1 MGAFR
6 YADLLQVTPVSNVH
20 SSFFDHQTKVGL
32 CHAGPHD
39 TVRLSV
45 TTGGGGLAMQDVAR
59 FSGCTIKVALLA
71 FSVLGTRATYAA
83 PLAISQPS
91 MDCKVYAQQ
100 EQANLEAL
108 KRADPSIHAER
119 FDTVFYSAK
128 RNSCLA
134 SVFFTKGDATYG
146 GILDIVEGRMLWAK
160 SYKGTNFTPAN
171 IVEMDEDMD
180 DEIKA
185 LEFTQTSGGNSHA
198 FDFLPLLLDRTMNT
212 FPAIKNALTEA
223 R

>member
-1 MGAFR
+1 VGAFR

-20 SSFFDHQTKVGL
+20 RSFFDHQTKVGL

-39 TVRLSV
+39 TVR
-45 TTGGGGLAMQDVAR
+45 
-59 FSGCTIKVALLA
+59 
-71 FSVLGTRATYAA
+71 LGTRATYAA

-160 SYKGTNFTPAN
+160 SYKGTSFTPTN

>member
-1 MGAFR
+1 MR
-6 YADLLQVTPVSNVH
+6 
-20 SSFFDHQTKVGL
+20 
-32 CHAGPHD
+32 
-39 TVRLSV
+39 
-45 TTGGGGLAMQDVAR
+45 DVAR
-59 FSGCTIKVALLA
+59 FSGCTIKVALIT
-71 FSVLGTRATYAA
+71 FSVLGTNATYAT
-83 PLAISQPS
+83 PLATSQPT

-108 KRADPSIHAER
+108 KRSDPSIHAER

-134 SVFFTKGDATYG
+134 SVFFTKGDVTYG

-160 SYKGTNFTPAN
+160 SYKGTSFTPAN
-171 IVEMDEDMD
+171 IVEMDEEMD
-180 DEIKA
+180 DAIKA
-185 LEFTQTSGGNSHA
+185 LETTQTSSANPRP

-212 FPAIKNALTEA
+212 FPAIRNAFTEA

>member
-1 MGAFR
+1 VPRRTPR
-6 YADLLQVTPVSNVH
+6 YRSLIS
-20 SSFFDHQTKVGL
+20 DHGWR
-32 CHAGPHD
+32 
-39 TVRLSV
+39 RLSYAGRRAV
-45 TTGGGGLAMQDVAR
+45 LRLHNKSCATR
-59 FSGCTIKVALLA
+59 FLRI
-71 FSVLGTRATYAA
+71 
-83 PLAISQPS
+83 
-91 MDCKVYAQQ
+91 
-100 EQANLEAL
+100 
-108 KRADPSIHAER
+108 
-119 FDTVFYSAK
+119 K

-160 SYKGTNFTPAN
+160 SYKGTSFTPTN

>member
-1 MGAFR
+1 
-6 YADLLQVTPVSNVH
+6 
-20 SSFFDHQTKVGL
+20 
-32 CHAGPHD
+32 
-39 TVRLSV
+39 
-45 TTGGGGLAMQDVAR
+45 
-59 FSGCTIKVALLA
+59 
-71 FSVLGTRATYAA
+71 
-83 PLAISQPS
+83 

-108 KRADPSIHAER
+108 RRSDPSIHAER

-134 SVFFTKGDATYG
+134 SVFFTKRETTYG

-160 SYKGTNFTPAN
+160 SYRGTSFTPAN
-171 IVEMDEDMD
+171 IVAMDREMDDA
-180 DEIKA
+180 IKA
-185 LEFTQTSGGNSHA
+185 LEVTETSSSSNRP

-212 FPAIKNALTEA
+212 FPAIRNAFTEA

>member
-1 MGAFR
+1 
-6 YADLLQVTPVSNVH
+6 
-20 SSFFDHQTKVGL
+20 
-32 CHAGPHD
+32 
-39 TVRLSV
+39 
-45 TTGGGGLAMQDVAR
+45 MQDVAR
-59 FSGCTIKVALLA
+59 FSGCTIKVALIA
-71 FSVLGTRATYAA
+71 FSVLTTTATYAA
-83 PLAISQPS
+83 PLATSQPR
-91 MDCKVYAQQ
+91 MDCRVYAQQ

-160 SYKGTNFTPAN
+160 SYRGTSFTPAN
-171 IVEMDEDMD
+171 IVEMDQEMD
-180 DEIKA
+180 DAIKA
-185 LEFTQTSGGNSHA
+185 LETPETSSANSHPFA
-198 FDFLPLLLDRTMNT
+198 FLPLFLDRTMNT
-212 FPAIKNALTEA
+212 FPAIKNAFAEA